1 MKSPRHLLYILY
13 LSILFNL
20 LILSCTKKQPF
31 RFTGET
37 MGTTYSIIIADS
49 IVNPDLIDATKS
61 KVDDVLKQVN
71 RQMSA
76 WDPNSEIALFNRKT
90 DDKPLTISADFI
102 QVLKLAD
109 VIYHES
115 EGAFDP
121 TVGPLV
127 DLWGF
132 GKEGTRFSP
141 PTNEEV
147 ENRRK
152 FVGFDLIEI
161 VDNSKIKKKHPETQ
175 LDLSAIAKGFGVD
188 RVADLLK
195 SIGYKNFM
203 VEIGGEVVASGQKKT
218 AKWRIGIDRPYFNAI
233 PGQNLEA
240 VIEVSDVGVATS
252 GDYRNYFVS
261 DDKTYSHTIDPVT
274 GRPIVNGVASVTVI
288 APKCAVADAMATAIM
303 VMGAEKSLEWVKS
316 KNDVEVFI
324 IIRTDAG
331 YEEMFSPGFKKYLS
345 K

>member
-1 MKSPRHLLYILY
+1 MKLPTHLSYFLY
-13 LSILFNL
+13 LSIAFNL
-20 LILSCTKKQPF
+20 LILSCVEKQPF

-37 MGTTYSIIIADS
+37 MGTTYSIVIADS
-49 IVNPDLIDATKS
+49 MVNPGLIEATKS
-61 KVDDVLKQVN
+61 EVDDVLNEVN
-71 RQMSA
+71 KQMSA
-76 WDPNSEIALFNRKT
+76 WDPNSEITLFNKKT
-90 DDKPLTISADFI
+90 DDQPLTISPDFI
-102 QVLKLAD
+102 NVLKLAD
-109 VIYHES
+109 VVYHES

-141 PTNEEV
+141 PTDEEV
-147 ENRRK
+147 EKRREY
-152 FVGFDLIEI
+152 VGFDLIEI
-161 VDNSKIKKKHPETQ
+161 VDNIKIKKKHPKTE

-188 RVADLLK
+188 QVADLLT
-195 SIGYKNFM
+195 SMGCENFM
-203 VEIGGEVVASGQKKT
+203 VEIGGEVVASGQKKSG
-218 AKWRIGIDRPYFNAI
+218 KWRIGIDRPYFDAV

-274 GRPIVNGVASVTVI
+274 GRPIINGVASVTII
-288 APKCAVADAMATAIM
+288 ASKCVVADAMATAIM
-303 VMGAEKSLEWVKS
+303 VMGAEKGLQWVNS
-316 KNDVEVFI
+316 KDNIEAFI
-324 IIRTDAG
+324 IIRTDEG
-331 YEEMFSPGFKKYLS
+331 YEEVFSPGFRNYLS

>member
-1 MKSPRHLLYILY
+1 MKRKKYIYLLFFILY
-13 LSILFNL
+13 VLLFA
-20 LILSCTKKQPF
+20 CTEKQPF
-31 RFTGET
+31 RFIGKT
-37 MGTTYSIIIADS
+37 MGTTYSIIIADTL
-49 IVNPDLIDATKS
+49 VNPGLIKSTKL
-61 KVDDVLKQVN
+61 KVDDLLQHVN
-71 RQMSA
+71 KQMST
-76 WDPNSEIALFNRKT
+76 WDPNSEISLFNKKT
-90 DDKPLTISADFI
+90 DNEPLPISSDFI
-102 QVLKLAD
+102 NVLKLAD

-132 GKEGTRFSP
+132 GKEGARLTP
-141 PTNEEV
+141 PSDEDI

-152 FVGFDLIEI
+152 YIGFDLIEI
-161 VDNSKIKKKHPETQ
+161 VDDTMIKKNHPETQ

-188 RVADLLK
+188 QVADLLK
-195 SIGYKNFM
+195 SMGHQNFM
-203 VEIGGEVVASGQKKT
+203 VEIGGEVVVNGQKKSG
-218 AKWRIGIDRPYFNAI
+218 KWRIGIDRPYFDAV

-240 VIEVSDVGVATS
+240 VIEVSAVGIATS

-288 APKCAVADAMATAIM
+288 APKCVIADAMATAIM
-303 VMGAEKSLEWVKS
+303 VMGRDKGLEWVKS
-316 KNDVEVFI
+316 KSDVEAFI
-324 IIRTDAG
+324 IIRTDEG
-331 YEEMFSPGFKKYLS
+331 YEEIFSPGFERYLS